1 MIERH
6 LLIEQIIRKALEE
19 DIGSGDITTDAVI
32 HDDNR
37 RGEALLFARESL
49 VVAGLKV
56 FGRVFQVLDPR
67 IEVHSR
73 YSEGETAKADSVMA
87 SVIGPVSAILR
98 GERTAL
104 NFFQRMSG
112 IATLTRQFV
121 DKVRNWDVRIV
132 DTRKTAPG
140 LRVLDKYAVYVGGGK
155 NHRLGLFD
163 GVLIKDNH
171 ITAAGSIFEAVKQA
185 KETAPHTLKVEVEV
199 EDVAGLKEAIDAGAE
214 VVLLDNMTID
224 AMKDAVHIAAGRVLL
239 EASGNVTLDTVES
252 IARTGV
258 DIISIGKLT
267 HSPRAVDVSLKVRE
281 DSKK

>member
-6 LLIEQIIRKALEE
+6 LLIEQIIRNALEE

-87 SVIGPVSAILR
+87 SVIGPMSAILR

-199 EDVAGLKEAIDAGAE
+199 EDLAGLKEAIDAGAE

-239 EASGNVTLDTVES
+239 EASGNVNMDTVES
-252 IARTGV
+252 IAQTGV